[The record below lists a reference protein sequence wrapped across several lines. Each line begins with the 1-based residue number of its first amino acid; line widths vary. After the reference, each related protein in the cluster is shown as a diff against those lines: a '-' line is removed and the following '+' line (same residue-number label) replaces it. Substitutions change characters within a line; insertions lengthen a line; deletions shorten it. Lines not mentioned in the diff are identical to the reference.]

1 MQTVREFTGHLWA
14 IVNII
19 IIDSKTFSSL
29 DDWNIDEVKKNALW
43 QGTNNQLLSCT
54 ADEINNKIVG
64 SFGVMDN
71 YLIIEVK

>member
-1 MQTVREFTGHLWA
+1 MTVREFTEHLWT

-19 IIDSKTFSSL
+19 IIDYKTSFSLS
-29 DDWNIDEVKKNALW
+29 DWNIDVIKENALW
-43 QGTNNQLLSCT
+43 QGENNQLLSCT

-64 SFGVMDN
+64 SFGVMAN

>member
-1 MQTVREFTGHLWA
+1 MTVREFTGHLWTIA
-14 IVNII
+14 NII
-19 IIDSKTFSSL
+19 IVDYKTFSSY
-29 DDWNIDEVKKNALW
+29 WSIDEIKENALW
-43 QGTNNQLLSCT
+43 QGENSQLLSCT